1 MALRPI
7 QGFILLLAFFTAVA
21 PVSATTKVS
30 GSSAEFVTE
39 PKPAGEDRRVKILS
53 EYLDSHSSPLAS
65 SANEFVEQ
73 ADRYEVDWKL
83 VAAISGVESTFGH
96 KIPNSSYNAWGW
108 GVYGTNVIYF
118 TSFAEGIETI
128 SRGLRQDYM
137 NRSGAQD
144 VYQIGSIYAASP
156 TWASR
161 VTHLMEKI
169 EAFAFDNPTV
179 SLSLTI

>member
-1 MALRPI
+1 MALRLI
-7 QGFILLLAFFTAVA
+7 QGFILLLVFFTAVS
-21 PVSATTKVS
+21 PVSATTKAS
-30 GSSAEFVTE
+30 GSSATFATE
-39 PKPAGEDRRVKILS
+39 PKPAGEDRRANILGRFL
-53 EYLDSHSSPLAS
+53 ETYNSPLAPYTHV
-65 SANEFVEQ
+65 FVEQ
-73 ADRYEVDWKL
+73 ADRYELDWKL
-83 VAAISGVESTFGH
+83 VTAISGVESTFGH
-96 KIPNSSYNAWGW
+96 QIPNNSYNAWGW

-144 VYQIGSIYAASP
+144 VYQIGRIYAASP

-161 VTHLMEKI
+161 VTRLMEKI